1 MSNVDDLLEPLRYK
15 SLGDYALED
24 IRSIGGGVFTE
35 AQTLE
40 HLSLLDRIAKAY
52 QSVHIPTL
60 GNIPISG
67 SSVETTVQLTS
78 TKTSVT
84 LVEAEDNEVL
94 EIVALA
100 VRTPNNYETSGAML
114 SINTP
119 DNDTPAVIDMSY
131 FDRATNSS
139 SGVFYGN
146 VVNVAADTYI
156 TPKQL
161 LLNGGESLLLNTV
174 AAPVSN
180 ILINVLVRKYS
191 Q

>member
-67 SSVETTVQLTS
+67 SSEE
-78 TKTSVT
+78 KTVT
-84 LVEAEDNEVL
+84 LSSTASSVNLASAADNEVL
-94 EIVALA
+94 EIVALS
-100 VRTPNNYETSGAML
+100 VSTNSNYGTSGASL
-114 SINTP
+114 AIETP
-119 DNDTPAVIDMSY
+119 DNDTPTIIDLSF
-131 FDRATNSS
+131 FDVATAGT
-139 SGVFYGN
+139 GVFYGN
-146 VVNVAADTYI
+146 IVKVDTNAYI
-156 TPKQL
+156 TPPQL
-161 LLNGGESLLLNTV
+161 LLNGGETLILNTRTTPNDDV
-174 AAPVSN
+174 V
-180 ILINVLVRKYS
+180 INVLVRKYS

>member
-15 SLGDYALED
+15 SLGDYALSD

-40 HLSLLDRIAKAY
+40 HLALLDRIAKAY

-67 SSVETTVQLTS
+67 SSEETTVQLLS
-78 TKTSVT
+78 TKTSVN
-84 LVEAEDNEVL
+84 LVTANDNEVL
-94 EIVALA
+94 EVVGLS
-100 VRTPNNYETSGAML
+100 VRTPDNYETEGASL

-119 DNDTPAVIDMSY
+119 DNDTPTIIDMSY
-131 FDRATNSS
+131 FDTATAA

-146 VVNVAADTYI
+146 VVNVGTDSYI

-161 LLNGGESLLLNTV
+161 LVNGGETLILNTRTTPNDDV
-174 AAPVSN
+174 
-180 ILINVLVRKYS
+180 LINVLVRKYS